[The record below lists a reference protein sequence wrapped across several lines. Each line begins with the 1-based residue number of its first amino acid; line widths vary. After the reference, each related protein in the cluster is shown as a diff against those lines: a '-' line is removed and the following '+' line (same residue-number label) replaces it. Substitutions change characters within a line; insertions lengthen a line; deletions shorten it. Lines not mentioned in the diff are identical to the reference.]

1 MAKDDISLGV
11 EMEKLEIEPLKLN
24 KNVKDENPFLC
35 SSVPQK
41 RSVHEKICVPIS
53 KCNCITQKNIKTMS
67 ICKKKQKKILKEP
80 VLKMLQD
87 SSQSVKVKEEG
98 CQFLR
103 RKCSSSAIGNTNNS
117 DGINLCALVDNCN
130 QLRISTGSNE
140 QNLVTGLSNESQ
152 WWKSTRKK
160 AKQTKATVPTKSQT
174 GSCSQEALNPPCD
187 VTIDELAS
195 YFETLVHIPK
205 KMSSMAEMMYI

>member
-11 EMEKLEIEPLKLN
+11 EMGKLEIEPLKLN
-24 KNVKDENPFLC
+24 KNVQDENPFLC
-35 SSVPQK
+35 SSIPHK
-41 RSVHEKICVPIS
+41 RNIHEKTFVRIS

-87 SSQSVKVKEEG
+87 SSQSVDVKDDC

-103 RKCSSSAIGNTNNS
+103 RKCSSSLIGINNS
-117 DGINLCALVDNCN
+117 DSINLCALVDNCN
-130 QLRISTGSNE
+130 QLRISSGSKE
-140 QNLVTGLSNESQ
+140 QNLVTELSNESQ
-152 WWKSTRKK
+152 WWKSTKK
-160 AKQTKATVPTKSQT
+160 KTKQTKATIPTKSQA